1 MTRWILTLAAIA
13 AGAFGLQAD
22 DKEKKRM
29 FELRIYTAKEGKL
42 PKIVELFEKTG
53 TVLYAKYDIKAHGF
67 FTSMDPKQ
75 PKFVA
80 LISHVDK
87 KSRDENIA
95 KVRGDETFK
104 TAFAALNADG
114 PIIEKA
120 EEFFLTE
127 TDYTVA
133 PTKAD
138 GERVFELRDYVTTPG
153 NLKHLDARF
162 RDHTRK
168 LFEKYGMTNL
178 WYFHQTAE
186 SKNAEN
192 SLIYFLA
199 HKSKEAHDASFDKFR
214 TDPAWI
220 AARDASE
227 KLGGGSLTAKDGV
240 RSLMLQAT
248 SFSPLK

>member
-1 MTRWILTLAAIA
+1 MTRWMMVLTMLAAT
-13 AGAFGLQAD
+13 AFGLQAD
-22 DKEKKRM
+22 DKETRRM
-29 FELRIYTAKEGKL
+29 FELRMYTAKEGKL

-53 TVLYAKYDIKAHGF
+53 VVLYAKYDIKAHGF
-67 FTSMDPKQ
+67 FTSTDPKQ

-80 LISHVDK
+80 LLSHADK

-120 EEFFLTE
+120 EEFFLNE

-133 PTKAD
+133 PAKSE
-138 GERVFELRDYVTTPG
+138 GERVFELRSYTTTTG

-178 WYFHQTAE
+178 WYFHQTAA
-186 SKNAEN
+186 SKDAAN
-192 SLIYFLA
+192 SLIYFMA
-199 HKSKEAHDASFDKFR
+199 HKSKEAHDQSFDKFR
-214 TDPAWI
+214 TDPEWI

-227 KLGGGSLTAKDGV
+227 KVGGGSLTAKDGV
-240 RSLMLQAT
+240 KSLMLQAT